1 MNDYQK
7 AQLVWNHIVSLEFN
21 CECTIEMTDSKKGC
35 GYEIFI
41 DCRSEKQDEEDKDEI
56 ED

>member
-7 AQLVWNHIVSLEFN
+7 AQLVWNYIISLEFN
-21 CECTIEMTDSKKGC
+21 CECAIEMTDSNTGC

-41 DCRSEKQDEEDKDEI
+41 DCGSEEQDEDEDEI
-56 ED
+56 D